1 MARVII
7 DAEEVRRFASFLQT
21 QSGELR
27 TRKSS
32 IEASFRQ
39 LNEYWKDARHR
50 RFESNFEYTSKLL
63 DEFLRKAD
71 AYVEYL
77 RKKARKVD
85 AYLHG

>member
-1 MARVII
+1 MSRVVIES
-7 DAEEVRRFASFLQT
+7 EEVRRFASFLQR

-39 LNEYWKDARHR
+39 LGEYWKDEKHR
-50 RFESNFEYTSKLL
+50 RFENNFEYTSKLL

-71 AYVEYL
+71 SYVEYL
-77 RKKARKVD
+77 HKKARKVD
-85 AYLHG
+85 AY

>member
-7 DAEEVRRFASFLQT
+7 DSEEVRRFASSLRAK
-21 QSGELR
+21 SEELR
-27 TRKSS
+27 KRKSS
-32 IEASFRQ
+32 IEGSFRQ

-50 RFESNFEYTSKLL
+50 RFENNFDYTSKLL

-71 AYVEYL
+71 AYIEYL

-85 AYLHG
+85 TYLNG